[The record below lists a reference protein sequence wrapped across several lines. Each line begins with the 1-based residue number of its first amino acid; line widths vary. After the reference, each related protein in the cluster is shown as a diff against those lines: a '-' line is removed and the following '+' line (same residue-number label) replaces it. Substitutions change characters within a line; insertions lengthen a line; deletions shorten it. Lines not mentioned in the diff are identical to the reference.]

1 MINKKDN
8 ILKVM
13 NMKKTY
19 KFLFQFILFAFFV
32 FSSKSVYS
40 SHIVGGEMTYRCLGI
55 TKDKV
60 KIHVSF
66 NLSRDFFNES
76 E

>member
-1 MINKKDN
+1 MINKKDT

-40 SHIVGGEMTYRCLGI
+40 SHIVGGEMFLSQASGGTREEFILGMY
-55 TKDKV
+55 
-60 KIHVSF
+60 
-66 NLSRDFFNES
+66 LYS
-76 E
+76 ECDPSLD